1 MQSLVLAVAECNFKV
16 RVLTT
21 FSEDNDPPMIHKNV
35 EVLQPFKNW
44 NLFEIGAIIRVIQG
58 YRPDVVHFVFPPSR
72 LPGKA
77 VALALP
83 GILQNFGRPGFV
95 LQLQGQL
102 PETLPLELKY
112 WLQMS
117 QAVVV
122 DSDFA
127 KLKVSSLTESHRNL
141 IFHVLQSEFH
151 DISSSESHWITD
163 CFDDYIYACGP
174 VKSLAQLADSLDTLQ
189 SFLKT
194 SSRHG
199 VVFHLHPDF
208 SHFAQSGEINRLL
221 KEKQLEKQVAV
232 LKSVDAENNRQLIRN
247 CHLVSLTHLPLGS
260 KDITTSLK
268 MAREAGK
275 QVLVQPS
282 VVNFEHSMGDLWDL
296 AVFPEHLDSL
306 QRPEASKPPEPHAK
320 LLDSLGNQLSRIY
333 QSVLSQ

>member
-21 FSEDNDPPMIHKNV
+21 FSEDNEPPAIHKNV

-44 NLFEIGAIIRVIQG
+44 NLLEIGAILRVTQG

-83 GILQNFGRPGFV
+83 GVLQNFGQPGFV

-102 PETLPLELKY
+102 PETLPLVLKY

-127 KLKVSSLTESHRNL
+127 KLKVSSLTESHRKL

-151 DISSSESHWITD
+151 DIGSSESHWVTE
-163 CFDDYIYACGP
+163 CFDDYVYACGP
-174 VKSLAQLADSLDTLQ
+174 VKSLAQLSDSLETLQ
-189 SFLKT
+189 AFLKT
-194 SSRHG
+194 SPKHG
-199 VVFHLHPDF
+199 VVFHLHPDLA
-208 SHFAQSGEINRLL
+208 HYAQSGDLQGILR
-221 KEKQLEKQVAV
+221 EKQLETQVAV
-232 LKSVDAENNRQLIRN
+232 LKSVDAETNRQLIRN

-260 KDITTSLK
+260 KHITTALK

-282 VVNFEHSMGDLWDL
+282 VVEFEHSMGDLWDL
-296 AVFPEHLDSL
+296 AVFPQQMDSSRKPGPSATPEH
-306 QRPEASKPPEPHAK
+306 PTN